1 MTNRIPFSILFE
13 NQNIDF
19 FFDSHPESSNPK
31 HVTVLAS
38 KVLNLLDKELKK
50 NKISDGDLLQALA
63 LVTSVRIFCSNF
75 DSVKLRSFS
84 DNLIESTIRNI
95 KNGKSSRIGKA

>member
-1 MTNRIPFSILFE
+1 MTNRLPFSILFE

-19 FFDSHPESSNPK
+19 FFDCHSESSNPE
-31 HVTVLAS
+31 HVTKLAS
-38 KVLNLLDKELKK
+38 KVLDLLDKELKNK
-50 NKISDGDLLQALA
+50 KISDGDLLQALA

>member
-1 MTNRIPFSILFE
+1 MTNRIPFSLIFE

-19 FFDSHPESSNPK
+19 FFDSHHESPNPK
-31 HVTVLAS
+31 HVTELAS
-38 KVLNLLDKELKK
+38 KVLNLLDKEIKK
-50 NKISDGDLLQALA
+50 KKISDGDLLQALA

-75 DSVKLRSFS
+75 DSVKLRKFS

-95 KNGKSSRIGKA
+95 KEGKSTRIGKA

>member
-1 MTNRIPFSILFE
+1 MPNKIPFSILFE

-19 FFDSHPESSNPK
+19 FFDNHSESSYCK
-31 HVTVLAS
+31 HTTELAS
-38 KVLNLLDKELKK
+38 KILNLVDKELKN

-84 DNLIESTIRNI
+84 DNLIKNTIRNI
-95 KNGKSSRIGKA
+95 KNGKFTRIGKA